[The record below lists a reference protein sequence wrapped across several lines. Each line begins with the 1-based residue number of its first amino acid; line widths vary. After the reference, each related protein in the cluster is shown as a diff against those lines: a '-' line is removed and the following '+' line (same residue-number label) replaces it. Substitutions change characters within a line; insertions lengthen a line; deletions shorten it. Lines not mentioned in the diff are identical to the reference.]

1 MRTLAALVIVIVT
14 AAPGLTGGVRRQI
27 HLDVVLL
34 VDVSY
39 SVTRSG
45 FFAADKDLVPA
56 AGSAL
61 ADAFEPGDRVV
72 LGTFGTAIVFAR
84 EVLTERVAILR
95 AASVLAEPLGGP
107 SPVWDAVD
115 AAAAGLDGAG
125 SGQVQRRRAVIVVT
139 DGRTAGNRLRFAEL
153 LRRLEGRQVAV
164 SVVALDIKHPV
175 TPDPSVR
182 LRQLANDTG
191 GTYSLVKR
199 DDVNSAVRRTIDA
212 LRRW

>member
-1 MRTLAALVIVIVT
+1 
-14 AAPGLTGGVRRQI
+14 
-27 HLDVVLL
+27 
-34 VDVSY
+34 VSY

-45 FFAADKDLVPA
+45 FFATDKDLVPA

-61 ADAFEPGDRVV
+61 ADAFEPGDRVL
-72 LGTFGTAIVFAR
+72 LGTFGTAIAFAQ
-84 EVLTERVAILR
+84 EILTERIAILR
-95 AASVLAEPLGGP
+95 AASALAEPLGGP

-115 AAAAGLDGAG
+115 AGAAALDGAG
-125 SGQVQRRRAVIVVT
+125 SGPVQRRRAVMVVT
-139 DGRTAGNRLRFAEL
+139 DGRTAGNRLRFSEL
-153 LRRLEGRQVAV
+153 LGRLEGRQVAV

-199 DDVNSAVRRTIDA
+199 DDLNSAVRKAIDD
-212 LRRW
+212 LRRR